1 MLLSS
6 VREVKARIAM
16 DPEWIRSRGE
26 GATHMAVG
34 VAIGDRPDAYRVAV
48 RAADPGSV
56 DQELLD
62 RIRAEAKEEVD
73 LQYTGP
79 LRMERAEGTVPRKR
93 LEIGAS
99 IGHYTC
105 SAGTIGFFA
114 RRNAGGAVGLV
125 SNNHVIAAQDCGE
138 ENDEI
143 LHPAPADHGSSPND
157 VVAYLAGD
165 YPRLQDRNQ
174 TVDCAF
180 ARLAHGTYGDAM
192 SLGATERL
200 QNTIAIAE
208 KYLQVEKI
216 GRTTGRTAGRITA
229 IDIDFFDVQYSFGYV
244 SFFDQIEIEAVSVT
258 PFCRPGDSGSLVFTR
273 DREPLGLLFLAT
285 RAGGAFNCGRGY
297 ANPIANV
304 LRSLDVTFAS

>member
-1 MLLSS
+1 VLLSS
-6 VREVKARIAM
+6 VREIKSRIAM

-26 GATHMAVG
+26 GETHMAVG
-34 VAIGDRPDAYRVAV
+34 AAIGDKPDAYRVAV
-48 RAADPGSV
+48 RAPDPGSV
-56 DQELLD
+56 DETLLE

-79 LRMERAEGTVPRKR
+79 LRVKRVDQAVPAKR

-114 RRNAGGAVGLV
+114 RRNADRVLGLV
-125 SNNHVIAAQDCGE
+125 SNNHVLAAQDCGQ

-143 LHPAPADHGSSPND
+143 LHPAPADLGSSPND
-157 VVAYLAGD
+157 VVGYLAGD
-165 YPRLQDRNQ
+165 YPRLHDQNQ

-180 ARLAHGTYGDAM
+180 ARLAPRTSCDAM
-192 SLGATERL
+192 ALSAKERL
-200 QNTIAIAE
+200 RNTIATAE
-208 KYLQVEKI
+208 KELQVEKI

-229 IDIDFFDVQYSFGYV
+229 IDLDFFDVQYSFGYV
-244 SFFDQIEIEAVSVT
+244 PFFDQIEIEAVSET

-273 DREPLGLLFLAT
+273 DYEPLGLLFLGT

-304 LRSLDVTFAS
+304 LRSLGVTFAS